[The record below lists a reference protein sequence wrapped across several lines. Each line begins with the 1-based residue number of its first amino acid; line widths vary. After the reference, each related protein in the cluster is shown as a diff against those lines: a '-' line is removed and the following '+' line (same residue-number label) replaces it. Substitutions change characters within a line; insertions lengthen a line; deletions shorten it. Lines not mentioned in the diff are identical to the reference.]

1 MDDGEIIGAE
11 WVAEKRA
18 TSHRCLLGSLTYFR
32 PQNMNTLGGSF

>member
-18 TSHRCLLGSLTYFR
+18 ISHRCLTGISDLL
-32 PQNMNTLGGSF
+32 